1 MDYLIGDTIRLKATI
16 KNFAGVET
24 APASEP
30 TVSVYDLDE
39 TELLSSGVSALT
51 STGVTAQYYYDWKV
65 TSTGVNALTANTNL
79 IAVWSWDDKHKKKM
93 TFSVVT
99 VLS

>member
-16 KNFAGVET
+16 KNFVGVET

-30 TVSVYDLDE
+30 TVSVYELDE
-39 TELLSSGVSALT
+39 TELLSSGVSSLT
-51 STGVTAQYYYDWKV
+51 TGTTAQYYYDWKV
-65 TSTGVNALTANTNL
+65 STGLTANTNL
-79 IAVWSWDDKHKKKM
+79 IAVWSWDDLHKKKM
-93 TFSVVT
+93 TFGVIT

>member
-1 MDYLIGDTIRLKATI
+1 MDYLIGDTIRFKATI

-30 TVSVYDLDE
+30 IVSVYELDE
-39 TELLSSGVSALT
+39 TELLSSGVSSLT
-51 STGVTAQYYYDWKV
+51 TGTTAQYYYDWKV
-65 TSTGVNALTANTNL
+65 STGLTTNTNL
-79 IAVWSWDDKHKKKM
+79 IAVWSWDDIHKKKM
-93 TFSVVT
+93 TFSVIT